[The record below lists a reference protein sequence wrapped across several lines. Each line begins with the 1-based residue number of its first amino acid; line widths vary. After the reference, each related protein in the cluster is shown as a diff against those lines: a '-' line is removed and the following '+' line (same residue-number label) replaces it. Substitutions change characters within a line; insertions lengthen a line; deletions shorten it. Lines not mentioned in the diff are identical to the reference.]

1 MKKRIK
7 KEQWHNLPIEEVF
20 LQLKTTD
27 AGLSQ
32 KEAQKRLD
40 KYGRNELP
48 PEKGHSVLYLFF
60 IQFASPLMYIMMLA
74 IGVLLYIGNI
84 TEAVFVFVVML
95 SNAIVGFYQE
105 HKANKSLAALKNI
118 IEQSAR
124 VIRDNGEFEVNEA
137 QIVPGDILVLRVGDR
152 VPADGRI
159 LEHRGLKIN
168 EANLTG
174 EAKPVSKT
182 TDIVPLDVEVADR
195 INMVFMGTL
204 IEEGSA
210 TVLVVS
216 TGAKTEYGDIVSLL
230 ADTPEE
236 STPLQKTVVS
246 LSKLIGVI
254 ISLIVGIIIIE
265 GYFAGHSFKII
276 FETAL
281 ALFVSAIPE
290 GLLPAITIVLVLGMR
305 RILKQKGLV
314 RRLASTETLGGVTV
328 ICTDKTGTLTEG
340 KMQVERVI
348 TADGVHVVE
357 GSSPQMLSPVVETI
371 YRTTIMA
378 TDAFIENPKAPIAE
392 MIVRGNFTEQA
403 LMKMSARNGIDI
415 HGVKN
420 SEEDIFTVLF
430 SSENKYSASLRRM
443 SDGKQ
448 MLYVVGAPEQVL
460 ERVTTVAT
468 EGGVLGL
475 KTKGFKEM
483 IQKKDTLTSEGYRVV
498 SCAYRVFPED
508 EVVETDAMLS
518 SLTLTGFIVLADPVR
533 STVSEAFLKTQR
545 AGIRTIIITGDH
557 ASTAL
562 AVAQKIGFTISS
574 NQIMEGSQIEKLTDE
589 ELGVSVRTVA
599 LFARV
604 SPRHKLR
611 IVTALQKNG
620 EVVAMFGDGVNDA
633 PALKASDIGVAV
645 DTKVDAAREVADIVL
660 LDGGFGTIVSAIE
673 QGRIIFNNIRKVF
686 LYLIVQDFSQFF
698 LFIVSII
705 LGLPLPLIA
714 GQLLLVNLVE
724 SGLPDLAL
732 TTEQEKEGVMDEP
745 PRNPKESILNKISRR
760 WMSTIFL
767 VSGGIAML
775 FYAVTFSL
783 TGDIEKTRT
792 MLMVFLC
799 LESLFLVFSV
809 RSFTKGILRKDI
821 FSNRILVWAVG
832 ISACMILC
840 AVYILG
846 AQTVLQT
853 VPLSG
858 TEWLIILGLNIVEIT
873 LIDFFKIK
881 IFRKKKKVEH
891 VHYEPAYEQ

>member
-1 MKKRIK
+1 
-7 KEQWHNLPIEEVF
+7 
-20 LQLKTTD
+20 
-27 AGLSQ
+27 
-32 KEAQKRLD
+32 
-40 KYGRNELP
+40 
-48 PEKGHSVLYLFF
+48 
-60 IQFASPLMYIMMLA
+60 
-74 IGVLLYIGNI
+74 
-84 TEAVFVFVVML
+84 
-95 SNAIVGFYQE
+95 
-105 HKANKSLAALKNI
+105 
-118 IEQSAR
+118 
-124 VIRDNGEFEVNEA
+124 
-137 QIVPGDILVLRVGDR
+137 
-152 VPADGRI
+152 
-159 LEHRGLKIN
+159 
-168 EANLTG
+168 
-174 EAKPVSKT
+174 
-182 TDIVPLDVEVADR
+182 
-195 INMVFMGTL
+195 
-204 IEEGSA
+204 
-210 TVLVVS
+210 
-216 TGAKTEYGDIVSLL
+216 
-230 ADTPEE
+230 
-236 STPLQKTVVS
+236 
-246 LSKLIGVI
+246 
-254 ISLIVGIIIIE
+254 
-265 GYFAGHSFKII
+265 
-276 FETAL
+276 
-281 ALFVSAIPE
+281 
-290 GLLPAITIVLVLGMR
+290 
-305 RILKQKGLV
+305 
-314 RRLASTETLGGVTV
+314 
-328 ICTDKTGTLTEG
+328 
-340 KMQVERVI
+340 
-348 TADGVHVVE
+348 
-357 GSSPQMLSPVVETI
+357 
-371 YRTTIMA
+371 
-378 TDAFIENPKAPIAE
+378 
-392 MIVRGNFTEQA
+392 
-403 LMKMSARNGIDI
+403 
-415 HGVKN
+415 
-420 SEEDIFTVLF
+420 
-430 SSENKYSASLRRM
+430 M

-792 MLMVFLC
+792 VLMVFLC

-840 AVYILG
+840 AVYIPG

>member
-7 KEQWHNLPIEEVF
+7 NEQWHNLPIEEVF
-20 LQLKTTD
+20 LRLKTTD

-60 IQFASPLMYIMMLA
+60 IQFTSPLMYIMMLA
-74 IGVLLYIGNI
+74 TGVLLYIGNI
-84 TEAVFVFVVML
+84 TEAVFVFVVMI

-124 VIRDNGEFEVNEA
+124 VIRDNGEFQANEA
-137 QIVPGDILVLRVGDR
+137 DIVPGDILVLRVGDR
-152 VPADGRI
+152 VSADGRI

-182 TDIVPLDVEVADR
+182 TDIIGLDAEVADR
-195 INMVFMGTL
+195 KNMVFMGTL

-210 TVLVVS
+210 TVLVVA
-216 TGAKTEYGDIVSLL
+216 TGVKTEYGDIVSLL

-236 STPLQKTVVS
+236 STPLQKTVLS
-246 LSKLIGVI
+246 LSKLIGVL
-254 ISLIVGIIIIE
+254 ISAVVGIIIIE

-340 KMQVERVI
+340 KMEVERII
-348 TADGVHVVE
+348 TADGVHMIEERAQVLTPFLE
-357 GSSPQMLSPVVETI
+357 AI

-378 TDAFIENPKAPIAE
+378 TDAFIENPKAPLSE

-403 LMKMSARNGIDI
+403 LMKMAVRNGMDI
-415 HGVKN
+415 HGVKD

-430 SSENKYSASLRRM
+430 SSENKYSASLRKTA
-443 SDGKQ
+443 DGQQ
-448 MLYVVGAPEQVL
+448 MLYVIGAPEQVL
-460 ERVTTVAT
+460 ERVTTLGT
-468 EGGVLGL
+468 ENGIALL
-475 KTKGFKEM
+475 KTKAFTEMMEKKEA
-483 IQKKDTLTSEGYRVV
+483 LTSEGYRVV
-498 SCAYRVFPED
+498 SCAYRLFPGD
-508 EVVETDAMLS
+508 MVVDTDTMIS
-518 SLTLTGFIVLADPVR
+518 DLTLTGFIVLADPVR
-533 STVSEAFLKTQR
+533 STVSDAFFKTQR

-557 ASTAL
+557 SSTAL
-562 AVAQKIGFTISS
+562 AVAQKIGFIISPEE
-574 NQIMEGSQIEKLTDE
+574 ILEGSALEKLSDE
-589 ELGVSVRTVA
+589 ELRVKVRTVA

-673 QGRIIFNNIRKVF
+673 QGRIIFTNIRKVF
-686 LYLIVQDFSQFF
+686 LYLITQDFSQFF
-698 LFIVSII
+698 LFIISII

-714 GQLLLVNLVE
+714 AQLLLVNLVE

-760 WMSTIFL
+760 WMFVIFL
-767 VSGGIAML
+767 VSGGIALL
-775 FYAVTFSL
+775 FYVMAL
-783 TGDIEKTRT
+783 AITGDIEKTRT

-809 RSFTKGILRKDI
+809 RSFTKSIIRKDI

-832 ISACMILC
+832 ISAVMIFC
-840 AVYILG
+840 AVYIPG
-846 AQTVLQT
+846 AQKVLDT
-853 VPLSG
+853 VPLSLG
-858 TEWLIILGLNIVEIT
+858 DWAIITGLNIVEIA

-881 IFRKKKKVEH
+881 LFKKNKKIQHPQYEH
-891 VHYEPAYEQ
+891 AYEH